1 MISICNVAF
10 IKKHNT
16 SQANTFKLTL
26 LDFYNKNV
34 MLVCYLFML
43 LDIVY
48 RLYQQYTIVWNYPHF
63 AYNKGMNCKPN
74 DMFRGSTMNL
84 TVN

>member
-43 LDIVY
+43 LDIV
-48 RLYQQYTIVWNYPHF
+48 
-63 AYNKGMNCKPN
+63 
-74 DMFRGSTMNL
+74 
-84 TVN
+84 